1 MFIGLIYNF
10 RSTIF
15 VLIAKN
21 RPMNAYTIQKAVLQH
36 VMLATD
42 LAMDFHVRHR
52 PINAELHVRIAIS
65 YSRMRTVSSTTSLN
79 RCRGNRAHS
88 KAYVNNDT
96 CANNVGNLSI
106 HAVRDTTVGRRHQM
120 KNAAKDAEAP
130 TDGACLV
137 ISSPWRLTNSTL
149 CYKNIEDLER
159 IPAPLI

>member
-1 MFIGLIYNF
+1 M
-10 RSTIF
+10 IF

-21 RPMNAYTIQKAVLQH
+21 RPMHAYTIQKAVLQH

-65 YSRMRTVSSTTSLN
+65 YSRMRTVSSITSLN
-79 RCRGNRAHS
+79 RCPGNRAHS
-88 KAYVNNDT
+88 KAYASNAI

-106 HAVRDTTVGRRHQM
+106 HAVNNINVGRLHQM

-137 ISSPWRLTNSTL
+137 ISSPWRLTNSIL
-149 CYKNIEDLER
+149 CYKDIEGL
-159 IPAPLI
+159 